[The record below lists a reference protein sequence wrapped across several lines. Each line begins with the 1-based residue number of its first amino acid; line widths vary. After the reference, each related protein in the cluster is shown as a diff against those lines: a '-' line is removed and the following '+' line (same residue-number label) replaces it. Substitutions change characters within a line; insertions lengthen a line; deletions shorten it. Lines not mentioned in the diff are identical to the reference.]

1 VANVLRAVHLPKMA
15 ELVAE
20 HLRKQIIAGELKEGD
35 PLPPED
41 QLMEHAGVART
52 TVREALRILES
63 EGLMIVRRGAGGGAR
78 IRTPRVAN
86 VARYIGLVLQSQGA
100 TLEDVH
106 AARVLLEAPAAGM
119 LASYEDRADI
129 VASLRDAL
137 DEEERVADDPIE
149 LSRAYGR
156 FHQLIVQLSGSETLE
171 VLTAVSNRII
181 QVQAD
186 RYMKAH
192 KPDGSVN
199 SAPSI
204 AHRAHRR
211 FVSSFLPARPR
222 TPRNSG
228 VSTSRP
234 ATHNCSRTPTPARSS
249 TSWTDSLQLA
259 TRRCRGAP
267 DFAAGRRYR

>member
-15 ELVAE
+15 EIVAE

-78 IRTPRVAN
+78 IRTPQVAN

-119 LASYEDRADI
+119 LARRDDRADM
-129 VASLRDAL
+129 VACLQDAL
-137 DEEERVADDPIE
+137 AEEERVAGDPVE

-156 FHQLIVQLSGSETLE
+156 FHQLIVQLSGSETFE
-171 VLTAVSNRII
+171 TLTAVSNRII

-192 KPDGSVN
+192 ETDGSAN

-211 FVSSFLPARPR
+211 FVEL
-222 TPRNSG
+222 
-228 VSTSRP
+228 VSAGAAQDAEELWRKHLE
-234 ATHNCSRTPTPARSS
+234 AGDAQLL
-249 TSWTDSLQLA
+249 TDPHANTVLDLLE
-259 TRRCRGAP
+259 
-267 DFAAGRRYR
+267 